1 MPAAGAGLGRI
12 FIGAKRDP
20 CSACGCEKRE
30 LREVP
35 AMHVRSPIVLAAFA
49 AALSITFSAARAFDE
64 TKYPDWTGQ
73 WVRER
78 TPVVGG
84 GQAPFDPTKPVGHGQ
99 QAPLTPEYQA
109 RFEANLKDQSEGGQ
123 GNWQTVNCYPVG
135 MPGVMTLYRAMQILI
150 MPDTTYII
158 IPHVGN
164 TVRRI
169 FTDGR
174 DWPKNVEPA
183 FDGYSIGKWLDTDG
197 DGRFDT
203 LEVETRDLRGPRA
216 YDPSG
221 IPFHDDNETVV
232 KERIYLDKVNVNL
245 MHNEMTVFDHA
256 LTRPWS
262 VHKKYQRNPKNA
274 QPVWYEDICAEGQ
287 AQIRVGKDRYYL
299 SGDGYL
305 MPVKKGQ
312 PAPDLRYFAKPKN

>member
-1 MPAAGAGLGRI
+1 MHHRSLI
-12 FIGAKRDP
+12 LIGA
-20 CSACGCEKRE
+20 
-30 LREVP
+30 LT
-35 AMHVRSPIVLAAFA
+35 
-49 AALSITFSAARAFDE
+49 ALSFMLTAAQAFDE
-64 TKYPDWTGQ
+64 SKYPDWKGQ

-78 TPVVGG
+78 NPVVGG
-84 GQAPFDPTKPVGHGQ
+84 GQPPFDPARPVGLGQ

-109 RFEANLKDQSEGGQ
+109 RLLDSLKDQAEGGQ
-123 GNWQTVNCYPVG
+123 GNWQTVNCFPVG

-174 DWPKNVEPA
+174 DWPKDIEPA
-183 FDGYSIGKWLDTDG
+183 FDGYSLGKWTDTDSV
-197 DGRFDT
+197 GRFDT
-203 LEVETRDLRGPRA
+203 LQVETRHLRGPRA

-221 IPFHDDNETVV
+221 MPFHDDNETVV
-232 KERIYLDKVNVNL
+232 TERIYLDKSNPNL

-262 VHKKYQRNPKNA
+262 VHKKYERDPKSLR
-274 QPVWYEDICAEGQ
+274 PVWYEDICAEGQ
-287 AQIRVGKDRYYL
+287 AQMRVGKERYYL
-299 SGDGYL
+299 SADGYL

-312 PAPDLRYFAKPKN
+312 APPDTRYFGRAGK